1 MNQVFAI
8 AQNTFREAVRNRIFA
23 VLIFFALG
31 MLGITLAMS
40 SASLHEEV
48 RLMKDVGL
56 FLTSTA
62 SVFIAIFTGVNLVYK
77 ELEKKTIYTIM
88 SKPIHR
94 SQFLAGKYLGLA
106 LTMFVLVLFMGGVLA
121 SLIFLVGGELQWVM
135 FQAIWLIFIEVL
147 IVLAVAL
154 VFSSFSTPFLS
165 GLMTLGVFLVGRFV
179 DILGHLELG
188 AADERTEMTILVS
201 RLIRWTTRI
210 VPDLSIYNVTPQVV
224 YNRSIGTDFI
234 LEATLV
240 GVTYAGIAFI
250 LASFLFGRR
259 DFV

>member
-1 MNQVFAI
+1 MTQIFAI

-121 SLIFLVGGELQWVM
+121 SLIFLVGGEMQWVM
-135 FQAIWLIFIEVL
+135 FQAIWLIFVEVL

-201 RLIRWTTRI
+201 RMIRWTTRI

-234 LEATLV
+234 LEASLV